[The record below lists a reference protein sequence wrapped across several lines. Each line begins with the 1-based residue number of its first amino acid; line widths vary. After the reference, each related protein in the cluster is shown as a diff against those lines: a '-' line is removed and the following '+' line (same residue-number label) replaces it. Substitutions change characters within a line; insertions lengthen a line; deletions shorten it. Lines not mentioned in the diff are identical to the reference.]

1 MIVPSHAIVG
11 RVIDAGAQISHYRVG
26 DHVAVNFMVDSCQDC
41 DHRLQ
46 HRYNLSVANCEVI
59 HSTNALTFG
68 GRCFR
73 AG

>member
-1 MIVPSHAIVG
+1 
-11 RVIDAGAQISHYRVG
+11 VG